1 MRGNIW
7 VSKRVN
13 MEAFQL
19 QTKTDKWADNGTA
32 GKNNYR
38 SREFENVVIIMT
50 FKYTVVVQY
59 IDLQETIE

>member
-1 MRGNIW
+1 
-7 VSKRVN
+7 

-19 QTKTDKWADNGTA
+19 QTKTDKWEDNGTA